1 MADISAIPGITGSTL
16 ELFRAAGMGTIE
28 ALLERTVPQVFAEL
42 DRVNAG
48 YDVPVRVPSIQLV
61 EAWQG
66 SGKVLLRKIEEVEQR
81 AATVVSEANL
91 RSAGIDVSSMP
102 MAQVVED
109 DYRRPAMRAIGPK
122 EALPSVPMR
131 PDLPTT
137 RPVETPARV
146 QHAQPQLAP
155 RSVQLTPE
163 EQAMPLAQPEL
174 PEIPQEAESAEAE
187 TEENAAPK
195 VQKAKKLA
203 SGRKR
208 AKKKRRV
215 RKKPKEF
222 GELPEPREIDRPM
235 DRIVERANRPAEASS
250 SAPETVSASQ
260 PTVMPAAPEES
271 LEERLDD
278 PEGREGEELSAEESP
293 ALQVV
298 GKPPFES
305 DEATRNRKASP
316 NRPAVVD
323 LTKKEPVAEPDWQKF
338 KPVESLGPPAEIDP
352 ERRNRGMS
360 HPESGMVR
368 KGAFATVFLP
378 IIAGLCIV
386 GLLVFMTLRGFD
398 KEVHAG
404 IGIALLAMIPVCLF
418 TWLAIG
424 TKPRCRLCGQRLFV
438 SRNCH
443 KHVSAHKSVF
453 GYAFAAAWKGM
464 FGMFRCMYCGTRFR
478 LKD

>member
-16 ELFRAAGMGTIE
+16 ELFRAAGLGTIE
-28 ALLERTVPQVFAEL
+28 SLIERSVPQVFAEL
-42 DRVNAG
+42 DRVNAS

-66 SGKVLLRKIEEVEQR
+66 SGKVLLRKKEEVEQR
-81 AATVVSEANL
+81 AAKVVTEANL

-102 MAQVVED
+102 MAQVVD
-109 DYRRPAMRAIGPK
+109 HDYKRPATRAIGPR
-122 EALPSVPMR
+122 ESLPSTPMR
-131 PDLPTT
+131 PDFPTT
-137 RPVETPARV
+137 RPSESPPRV
-146 QHAQPQLAP
+146 QHTQPQLTP
-155 RSVQLTPE
+155 KSVQLTPE
-163 EQAMPLAQPEL
+163 EQAMPLQQPE
-174 PEIPQEAESAEAE
+174 PSEEGESAEALE
-187 TEENAAPK
+187 TKAESK

-235 DRIVERANRPAEASS
+235 DRIVERANPQVDEPLDSSIAAAEA
-250 SAPETVSASQ
+250 
-260 PTVMPAAPEES
+260 PTPAAPAHLSSAGQQTTEDGEVLAES
-271 LEERLDD
+271 
-278 PEGREGEELSAEESP
+278 ESP
-293 ALQVV
+293 ALQVM

-305 DEATRNRKASP
+305 DEATRRRKASP
-316 NRPAVVD
+316 NRPAVVE

-338 KPVESLGPPAEIDP
+338 KPVESLGPPPETDP

-360 HPESGMVR
+360 HPDASRVR
-368 KGAFATVFLP
+368 KGAFATVFAP
-378 IIAGLCIV
+378 VTAALCIAA
-386 GLLVFMTLRGFD
+386 LLVFMTMHSF
-398 KEVHAG
+398 KMEVHWSVWVS
-404 IGIALLAMIPVCLF
+404 LLGTIPVCLF
-418 TWLAIG
+418 VWLAFG
-424 TKPRCRLCGQRLFV
+424 TKPRCRLCGQRFFV

-453 GYAFAAAWKGM
+453 GYAFAAAWHGM
-464 FGMFRCMYCGTRFR
+464 FGMFRCMYCGTKFR